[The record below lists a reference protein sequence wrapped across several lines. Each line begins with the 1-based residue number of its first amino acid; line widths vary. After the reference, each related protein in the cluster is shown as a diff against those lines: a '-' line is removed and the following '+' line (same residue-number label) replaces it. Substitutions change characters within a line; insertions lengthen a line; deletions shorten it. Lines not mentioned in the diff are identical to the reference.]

1 MGELEFIFDK
11 NEFINI
17 GHFDFCDKC
26 MKYVSIE
33 NGHTETLDGLQLAW
47 FCAECK

>member
-1 MGELEFIFDK
+1 MGDLEFIFP
-11 NEFINI
+11 NNQAINI

-26 MKYVSIE
+26 LKYVSIE
-33 NGHTETLDGLQLAW
+33 GGSSLGSDGLDLIW